1 MNANLGF
8 LLRSHNEIYS
18 KYSTFTEKQISNQL
32 SYWKTTPT
40 AWRSCIDKFLLK
52 TNDTSAA
59 FGSPSIERFGNREV
73 ITPVLQSSS
82 YSLSTSPQLQTEFQ
96 SPTSLFEAK
105 LIGRRIILLK
115 FPGVEKAFR
124 NDYETMKVSFDYP
137 RNVVNAVALG
147 HQRFLTHLAE
157 NLNNWIRIV
166 ALIFPEQYQ
175 LGNEIFSRDATGK
188 HVLRTAELG
197 FNILNFN
204 IIVNGGGNCRQNPN
218 QRIRAHWIF
227 HKYAKS
233 PPSVAFVEESS
244 RHKIEALRHKFA
256 GM

>member
-1 MNANLGF
+1 MTLDRYIFGGIEVIPF
-8 LLRSHNEIYS
+8 G
-18 KYSTFTEKQISNQL
+18 
-32 SYWKTTPT
+32 
-40 AWRSCIDKFLLK
+40 DKFIDGL
-52 TNDTSAA
+52 NQHD
-59 FGSPSIERFGNREV
+59 GIEIAITCDPREMLDA
-73 ITPVLQSSS
+73 TE
-82 YSLSTSPQLQTEFQ
+82 LS
-96 SPTSLFEAK
+96 SLFEAK

-124 NDYETMKVSFDYP
+124 NNYETVKVSFDYP
-137 RNVVNAVALG
+137 RKVVNAVALG

-157 NLNNWIRIV
+157 NLNNRIRIV

-244 RHKIEALRHKFA
+244 RHKIEALRNKFA